1 VRFDWDEKKRGSNL
15 NKHGF
20 DFADAREVFS
30 GLTVT
35 LEDDR
40 FEYTERRFITLG
52 MLKEIVVII
61 AHQETD
67 EEIRVI
73 SMRKA
78 NRNEQKRY
86 FQSLA
91 D

>member
-1 VRFDWDEKKRGSNL
+1 VHFEWVDEKRASNL

-20 DFADAREVFS
+20 DFEDAREVFS

-35 LEDDR
+35 IEDDR

-52 MLKEIVVII
+52 MLREIVVVI
-61 AHQETD
+61 AHTETE

-78 NRNEQKRY
+78 TRNEEKRY